1 MFEENKSRY
10 DDALK
15 DSGFQGRLEYLTPVD
30 LNSRARKN
38 NSGTHTP
45 LKVGETI
52 NNSSHGNRR
61 GKNSIRHFVSSL
73 TLT

>member
-1 MFEENKSRY
+1 MFEENKRRY

-38 NSGTHTP
+38 NNGTPHTP
-45 LKVGETI
+45 QGKVRLLIIVVTEI
-52 NNSSHGNRR
+52 DEERIEIE
-61 GKNSIRHFVSSL
+61 K
-73 TLT
+73 